1 MTGESTYTQENLMEF
16 YRIAAARKGFLRYRT
31 VRALYFLIGAAI
43 FLVGLF
49 YGISVLRGDGDLVGI
64 ILAAMGLYLGVQL
77 LIVGWKFYSGFAA
90 RALKSIPEGARH
102 CYFSFEEEQL
112 VISNRLKSTSYP
124 YEQFG
129 VIYETEQRFH
139 FYISVYNGY
148 ILEKSGIRGGTAEEL
163 RSFLN
168 SRREDPVQQIS
179 LS

>member
-1 MTGESTYTQENLMEF
+1 M
-16 YRIAAARKGFLRYRT
+16 
-31 VRALYFLIGAAI
+31 
-43 FLVGLF
+43 
-49 YGISVLRGDGDLVGI
+49 
-64 ILAAMGLYLGVQL
+64 
-77 LIVGWKFYSGFAA
+77 
-90 RALKSIPEGARH
+90 
-102 CYFSFEEEQL
+102 
-112 VISNRLKSTSYP
+112 ISNRLKSTSYP